1 MYKCPH
7 CGEMTI
13 TLRQKYL
20 ASLVSPVIC
29 PRCNACSLPGWS
41 ASFFIGVANQIG
53 LWCVFLGIIWYGRIW
68 LLILLPLIFC
78 FVQLIAIHFSSL
90 IPLFENGVKL
100 AKRKLLLASVLIIVL
115 IVLIV
120 LIILLGLYSLR

>member
-13 TLRQKYL
+13 TLRQKYS
-20 ASLVSPVIC
+20 AGLVCPAIC
-29 PRCNACSLPGWS
+29 PSCKGRSIPGWS
-41 ASFFIGVANQIG
+41 ASFVVGVASQICLYG
-53 LWCVFLGIIWYGRIW
+53 VFFGSIWYGRIW

-100 AKRKLLLASVLIIVL
+100 AKRKLLLASVLIIA
-115 IVLIV
+115 
-120 LIILLGLYSLR
+120 LIILLGLYSQR